1 MIKIVCSSFKN
12 IMINYRIIFA
22 IGLFLLK
29 YFRINVVSFESVEC
43 WKKIKLIKIPS
54 IDSNTTDESKEESQV
69 LNIKYLRHCREIKI
83 MWYLVSFF
91 FFSFFRVLLNWTTL
105 LFFFKVFQFSKER
118 ILWKMMRINNN
129 RFTRIQRKIRK
140 LFKKRNGTRLG
151 QKWPKSHIEVKTEY
165 TTGKSISFWK
175 WKISRRCRIYRG
187 IYFYFEIKYRT
198 TNNHSVNTYS
208 LT

>member
-1 MIKIVCSSFKN
+1 MVKIVCSSFKN

-83 MWYLVSFF
+83 M
-91 FFSFFRVLLNWTTL
+91 
-105 LFFFKVFQFSKER
+105 
-118 ILWKMMRINNN
+118 
-129 RFTRIQRKIRK
+129 
-140 LFKKRNGTRLG
+140 
-151 QKWPKSHIEVKTEY
+151 
-165 TTGKSISFWK
+165 
-175 WKISRRCRIYRG
+175 
-187 IYFYFEIKYRT
+187 
-198 TNNHSVNTYS
+198 
-208 LT
+208 